1 MINIQIRLI
10 MFLGIVLLSS
20 AFFSGQAFAEKC
32 ANDLTPEEFD
42 QLYEG

>member
-1 MINIQIRLI
+1 MTNIKIRLI
-10 MFLGIVLLSS
+10 VFLSIILLSS

-32 ANDLTPEEFD
+32 ASDLTPEELD